1 MISGFITGLNKASS
15 LEMLHV
21 LRRLC
26 DNGHLVIATMQSISK
41 KTAQLF
47 DQLVLLN
54 NKEVRDF
61 YNLHDFEFS
70 TLFISF
76 FLNDH
81 FAAVPCFLVLFT
93 QFP

>member
-26 DNGHLVIATMQSISK
+26 DNGHLVIATVKSISK

-54 NKEVRDF
+54 NKEVREF
-61 YNLHDFEFS
+61 YNFHVFEFR
-70 TLFISF
+70 TRFFFLFI
-76 FLNDH
+76 
-81 FAAVPCFLVLFT
+81 
-93 QFP
+93 